1 MKNIDRAAIIER
13 IMAEA
18 RRRAEQDAPS
28 AQTDEERKRIR
39 RQRCNEYQKQY
50 LKRQRQQLDAD
61 PVAQRQYRDKRNAAE
76 RALRKKKAEQK

>member
-18 RRRAEQDAPS
+18 RRRAEQES
-28 AQTDEERKRIR
+28 AGTQTDEERKQLR
-39 RQRCNEYQKQY
+39 RTRCTEYNRQY
-50 LKRQRQQLDAD
+50 RNRQAELLAAD

-76 RALRKKKAEQK
+76 RALRKKKAEQQ

>member
-18 RRRAEQDAPS
+18 RRRAEQEA
-28 AQTDEERKRIR
+28 AGTQTDEERKRIR

-61 PVAQRQYRDKRNAAE
+61 PAALRAFMDRRNAAE
-76 RALRKKKAEQK
+76 RARRKRNAE

>member
-1 MKNIDRAAIIER
+1 VKNIDRAAIIER

-18 RRRAEQDAPS
+18 RRRAEQEA
-28 AQTDEERKRIR
+28 AGTQTDEERKRIR

-61 PVAQRQYRDKRNAAE
+61 PVALRAFMDRRNAAE
-76 RALRKKKAEQK
+76 RARRKRNAE

>member
-18 RRRAEQDAPS
+18 RRRAEQEA
-28 AQTDEERKRIR
+28 AGTQTDEERKRIR

-50 LKRQRQQLDAD
+50 LKRQAELLAAD

-76 RALRKKKAEQK
+76 RALRKKKAEQQ

>member
-18 RRRAEQDAPS
+18 RRRAEQEA
-28 AQTDEERKRIR
+28 AGTQTDEERKRIR

-61 PVAQRQYRDKRNAAE
+61 PVALRAFMDRRNAAE
-76 RALRKKKAEQK
+76 RARRKRNAE

>member
-61 PVAQRQYRDKRNAAE
+61 PVALRAFMDRRNAAE
-76 RALRKKKAEQK
+76 RARRKRNAE